1 MKSFMKSLKEYMAE
15 GLLDRVKNK
24 EVNHDALIKEFL
36 EANYDIR
43 GSYTIK
49 ETKDGFVVDVKGYV
63 EVTNK
68 NITSLANGLFEF
80 GEVSENFNCH
90 DCNLLT
96 SLKGAPK
103 EVGGGFNC
111 DWCNSL
117 KTLEGAPKKVG
128 GNFYCDYC
136 NNLTNLEGSPQKV
149 ECKFFCNYCDNL
161 ISLEGAPKKVGSRF
175 DCSHCKSLT
184 SLIGGPKEVGG
195 DFYCV
200 YCESL
205 RSLEGAPK
213 KVAGEFCCNDCGI
226 KFKTTD
232 IKKYTKVVG
241 YIRV

>member
-1 MKSFMKSLKEYMAE
+1 MKLFMKSLKEYIVE

-43 GSYTIK
+43 WCSYTIK
-49 ETKDGFVVDVKGYV
+49 NIKRKFIVDVKGNIMV
-63 EVTNK
+63 KNK
-68 NITSLANGLFEF
+68 DITSLTNGLFEF
-80 GEVSENFNCH
+80 GVVSENFNCH
-90 DCNLLT
+90 DCKSLTSLQGAPKEVGGRFCCNWCNSLKNLEGAPESCRGFYCAHCDNLT
-96 SLKGAPK
+96 SLKGAPQK
-103 EVGGGFNC
+103 VDGGFDC
-111 DWCNSL
+111 DYNDSL
-117 KTLEGAPKKVG
+117 TSLEGAPKKVG
-128 GNFYCDYC
+128 G
-136 NNLTNLEGSPQKV
+136 G
-149 ECKFFCNYCDNL
+149 
-161 ISLEGAPKKVGSRF
+161 F
-175 DCSHCKSLT
+175 DCGHCKSLT

-195 DFYCV
+195 NFYCI

-213 KVAGEFCCNDCGI
+213 KVAGEFCCNDCGV